1 MFYASFKTIHQ
12 KDIILRIT
20 LTCSK
25 LSQALFLIG
34 DHFIWLSRTGL
45 FKNIDAKKWGNLS
58 NRYWLLSIVMNLAR
72 DVYEI
77 FKLIDLH
84 RSANRI
90 GVLNNKCPKVT
101 NVKDFEKL
109 ALYSF
114 SLLKG
119 HKDVVVDTVK
129 NVCDVFIPMT
139 SLGYVKLSPMTIGLL
154 GTLSSLA
161 GLMALIQSDAKLVP
175 S

>member
-1 MFYASFKTIHQ
+1 
-12 KDIILRIT
+12 
-20 LTCSK
+20 
-25 LSQALFLIG
+25 
-34 DHFIWLSRTGL
+34 
-45 FKNIDAKKWGNLS
+45 
-58 NRYWLLSIVMNLAR
+58 MNLAR

-84 RSANRI
+84 KSSNRI
-90 GVLNNKCPKVT
+90 GLLNNKFPKISSA
-101 NVKDFEKL
+101 KDFEKL

-114 SLLKG
+114 SLLRG
-119 HKDVVVDTVK
+119 HKDVAVDIVK

-154 GTLSSLA
+154 GTASSIA
-161 GLMALIQSDAKLVP
+161 GLLALIQPDAKLVP